1 MAAWIRGIRSVE
13 VDVSSLAESIRFYR
27 DVWNLRPVQADKHS
41 AYLRGT
47 CEAHHI
53 FSVHEA
59 RTVPAIRRVV
69 LDVKSRPGIDELH
82 QKLCDRVTMIEKPGA
97 IPKPLGGYG
106 FGFKD
111 IEGRNFVL
119 VCDGAQNDK
128 PMSHTPDLPTKIS
141 HINLNSL
148 KYDETTSF
156 FTELLGLRVIDESGR
171 ARFFHADSSDHFS
184 IAVVK
189 SDNATLNHIA
199 FELVDLDSVMRGA
212 GRMRDNGYPIE
223 WGVGRHGP
231 GNNVFAYFA
240 GPDEIPIEYT
250 SEVLQIDDSYVPRGP
265 DYWTFP
271 SGRTDQWGVTNAP
284 SARLHR
290 IQQLFAFTESGFQ
303 TNAV

>member
-1 MAAWIRGIRSVE
+1 M
-13 VDVSSLAESIRFYR
+13 SSLAESIRFYR
-27 DVWNLRPVQADKHS
+27 DIWKLRAVQADSHS

-47 CEAHHI
+47 CSAHHI
-53 FSVHEA
+53 LGLHAATS
-59 RTVPAIRRVV
+59 VPAVRRVV
-69 LDVKSRPGIDELH
+69 LDARNREDVDEFYERLSN
-82 QKLCDRVTMIEKPGA
+82 RISNVEKPST

-119 VCDGAQNDK
+119 VCDGAQNDQ
-128 PMSHTPDLPTKIS
+128 PMSPTPDLPTKIS

-250 SEVLQIDDSYVPRGP
+250 SEVLQSR
-265 DYWTFP
+265 
-271 SGRTDQWGVTNAP
+271 R
-284 SARLHR
+284 
-290 IQQLFAFTESGFQ
+290 
-303 TNAV
+303 